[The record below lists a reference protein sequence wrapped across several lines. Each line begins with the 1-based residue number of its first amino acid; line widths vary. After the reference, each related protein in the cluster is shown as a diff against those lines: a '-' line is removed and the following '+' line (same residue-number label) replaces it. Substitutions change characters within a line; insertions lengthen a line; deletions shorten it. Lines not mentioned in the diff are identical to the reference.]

1 MALVS
6 VLIIGTDKEGTKP
19 GKGKSCRRKCGMTAV
34 CSKKQKRVISR
45 KLQKKKKAHGVSWT
59 KKQRGIYNRVIW
71 AVDLV
76 ENKPKLRGFKK
87 S

>member
-1 MALVS
+1 
-6 VLIIGTDKEGTKP
+6 
-19 GKGKSCRRKCGMTAV
+19 MTAV

-45 KLQKKKKAHGVSWT
+45 KFKKKKKAHGVSWT